1 MTESREY
8 MLSVLWRSLDPDK
21 KVTFRDGSEHYF
33 LPRIKM
39 EKISDNKYELLDT
52 TRDVYKPLEE
62 FLVQF
67 AYENSLKILSDSLS
81 YSNALDRIEGQGKE
95 LSEKTYDFFK
105 QKLDVLKNKE
115 VTHLNQIKLNYG
127 NKQREDSEAIQEV

>member
-39 EKISDNKYELLDT
+39 EKISDKKYELLDT

-67 AYENSLKILSDSLS
+67 AYENSLKRLSDSLS
-81 YSNALDRIEGQGKE
+81 YSNALDKIEGQGKE
-95 LSEKTYDFFK
+95 LSEKTYKFFK
-105 QKLDVLKNKE
+105 QKVDVLKNKE

>member
-1 MTESREY
+1 

-39 EKISDNKYELLDT
+39 EKISDKKYELLDT
-52 TRDVYKPLEE
+52 TRDVYKPLEG

-67 AYENSLKILSDSLS
+67 AYENSLKRLSDSLS
-81 YSNALDRIEGQGKE
+81 YSNALDRIEDEGKE
-95 LSEKTYDFFK
+95 LSEKTYAFLK
-105 QKLDVLKNKE
+105 QKLDVLKNKQ

>member
-39 EKISDNKYELLDT
+39 EKISDKKYELLDT

-67 AYENSLKILSDSLS
+67 AYENSLKRLSDSLS
-81 YSNALDRIEGQGKE
+81 YSNALDKIEGQGKE
-95 LSEKTYDFFK
+95 LSEKTYNFFK
-105 QKLDVLKNKE
+105 QKVDVLKNKE

>member
-39 EKISDNKYELLDT
+39 EKISDKKYELLDT
-52 TRDVYKPLEE
+52 TRDVYKPLEG

-67 AYENSLKILSDSLS
+67 AYENSLKRLSDSLS
-81 YSNALDRIEGQGKE
+81 YSNALDKIEGQCKE
-95 LSEKTYDFFK
+95 LSEKTYNFFK
-105 QKLDVLKNKE
+105 QKVDVLKNKE

>member
-39 EKISDNKYELLDT
+39 EKISDKKYELLDT
-52 TRDVYKPLEE
+52 TRDVYKPLEG

-67 AYENSLKILSDSLS
+67 AYENSLKIHLRALPPYISHPTS
-81 YSNALDRIEGQGKE
+81 YNPQEFGGLNLHIVYNK
-95 LSEKTYDFFK
+95 
-105 QKLDVLKNKE
+105 KL
-115 VTHLNQIKLNYG
+115 HLFVYQACYIL
-127 NKQREDSEAIQEV
+127 